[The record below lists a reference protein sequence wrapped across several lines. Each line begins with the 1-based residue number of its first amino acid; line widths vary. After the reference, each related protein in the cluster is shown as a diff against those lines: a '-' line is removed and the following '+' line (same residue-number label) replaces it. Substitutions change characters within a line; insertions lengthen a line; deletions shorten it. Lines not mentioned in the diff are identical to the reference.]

1 MVMMLRG
8 SLFSIQ
14 YTNGIYISKSSS
26 LLLLTSS
33 SDISKQT
40 LTQLN
45 APSTGKGG
53 GTSFGNRCRRGLT
66 NNGLVF

>member
-1 MVMMLRG
+1 MMFERFCFL
-8 SLFSIQ
+8 LNTQ
-14 YTNGIYISKSSS
+14 TEYISVNLPLST
-26 LLLLTSS
+26 LTSS